1 MIGFAPAL
9 ACAGGGGGRLGV
21 PSPSCFSAWC
31 RAANSLRSKRASWGE
46 NCSLL
51 AYLGSLHLVSSLM
64 QINFPAFKIPCLRF
78 NTSSLCI
85 ERDRVWALILVR
97 VGLWCRVGVGM
108 FWGAS
113 GAWGQPVG
121 DKYRLAALGAP
132 VLRLGC
138 VVWLLPRGENGKI
151 VFFGGW
157 SSEQVFLQV
166 QVRYSFHKQPDM
178 RVLDISIITTI
189 SGSEVVWLLC
199 KYTLLSVWNPKYF

>member
-9 ACAGGGGGRLGV
+9 ACAGGGGGRLGA

-78 NTSSLCI
+78 NTSSLRI
-85 ERDRVWALILVR
+85 ERYRVWALILVR

-113 GAWGQPVG
+113 GAWGQPMG

-178 RVLDISIITTI
+178 RVLGISIITTI

>member
-189 SGSEVVWLLC
+189 SGSEVVRLFC